1 MTAVDVLL
9 IPLIVAVAC
18 ALPIGALARPLAV
31 FSGVLTVA
39 SVAAATWA
47 GVGGGAPGAISWAA
61 PIGGQLAVGLDGMSA
76 ALLMLS
82 GVLFATGAAM
92 SGGVRSPRAYFA
104 IWSLL
109 QASVAGVLVAR
120 DLILFFA
127 CWEAL
132 LIPLVLLMWHWGG
145 ADRRA
150 VTKRLVLSWMSG
162 SALLLTGVVALGVGA
177 RTFSLA
183 DLGSYRLAESSQVLF
198 ALLFL
203 AAFAVR
209 LPLFPFHWWL
219 ARTYGAAPVPV
230 AIVLAGVISK
240 TAVYAIARVCVPLFP
255 RGMAIL
261 GPLLIALALAGALYG
276 ALLAMR
282 QRDTRTFIA
291 YAALSQLDF
300 IALGVFLGSTE
311 GVEGALL
318 ASVSH
323 GLVVATLFVLL
334 AALARRTGTFG
345 FGSAGLAARA
355 PVLMAFFVLAILAAI
370 GVPGTSGAPG
380 DLLILAAA
388 FARSPGA
395 GVVGAIV
402 TVLSA
407 GYGAVL
413 VRSMFFGRP
422 TDGSDGQARSA
433 DLGWPERA
441 VVIPLLVL
449 VVAFGVVPR
458 VIIDLADRNA
468 PVFGEPTR

>member
-1 MTAVDVLL
+1 VTAVDVLL
-9 IPLIVAVAC
+9 IPLIVAMAC

-31 FSGVLTVA
+31 FSGVLTLA

-47 GVGGGAPGAISWAA
+47 GAGEGAPEAVSWAA
-61 PIGGQLAVGLDGMSA
+61 PIGGQLVVGLDGMSA

-104 IWSLL
+104 LWSLL

-132 LIPLVLLMWHWGG
+132 LIPLVLLLWQWGG

-150 VTKRLVLSWMSG
+150 VTRCLVLSWMSG

-183 DLGSYRLAESSQVLF
+183 DLGSYRLAESSQVVL

-209 LPLFPFHWWL
+209 LPLFPLHGWL

-261 GPLLIALALAGALYG
+261 APLLIALALAGALYG
-276 ALLAMR
+276 ALLATR
-282 QRDTRTFIA
+282 QRDTRIFLA

-311 GVEGALL
+311 GMEGALL
-318 ASVSH
+318 ASISH
-323 GLVVATLFVLL
+323 GVVVATLFVLV

-345 FGSAGLAARA
+345 SGSVGLAARA
-355 PVLMAFFVLAILAAI
+355 PALTAFFVIAILAAI

-388 FARSPGA
+388 FVRSPGV
-395 GVVGAIV
+395 GLVGAVV

-407 GYGAVL
+407 AYGL
-413 VRSMFFGRP
+413 VFLRSVFAGGS
-422 TDGSDGQARSA
+422 TDGSAGSGRSA

-458 VIIDLADRNA
+458 VIGDLADRSA
-468 PVFGEPTR
+468 PVVVEPMR

>member
-9 IPLIVAVAC
+9 IPIIVAVAC
-18 ALPIGALARPLAV
+18 ALPIGAFARPLAV

-47 GVGGGAPGAISWAA
+47 GVGGGAPDAVSWAV
-61 PIGGQLAVGLDGMSA
+61 PIGGQLTVGLDGMSA

-104 IWSLL
+104 LWSML

-150 VTKRLVLSWMSG
+150 VTRRLVLSWMSG

-183 DLGSYRLAESSQVLF
+183 DLGGYRLAESSQVLF

-203 AAFAVR
+203 AAFAAR

-240 TAVYAIARVCVPLFP
+240 TAVYAIARICVPLFP
-255 RGMAIL
+255 RGMVIL
-261 GPLLIALALAGALYG
+261 APLLIALALTGALYG
-276 ALLAMR
+276 ALLATR
-282 QRDTRTFIA
+282 QRDTRTFLA

-300 IALGVFLGSTE
+300 IALGVFLGSAE
-311 GVEGALL
+311 GLEGALL
-318 ASVSH
+318 ASISH
-323 GLVVATLFVLL
+323 GVVVAALFVLL
-334 AALARRTGTFG
+334 AAIARRAGTFSV
-345 FGSAGLAARA
+345 GSAGLASRA
-355 PVLMAFFVLAILAAI
+355 PVLMAFFVIAILATI

-388 FARSPGA
+388 FARSPGV
-395 GVVGAIV
+395 GLVGAVV

-407 GYGAVL
+407 VYGLVL
-413 VRSMFFGRP
+413 LRSVVFGRA
-422 TDGSDGQARSA
+422 TAGSASAARSV

-458 VIIDLADRNA
+458 VIGDLADRNA
-468 PVFGEPTR
+468 PAFVEPMR